1 MMIHWQRLL
10 VILFCAAFAGC
21 SSVKFYSQAI
31 AGQRE
36 ILRKARPVAEVM
48 RDTKVEEHV
57 KRKLAVVQDVRRFA
71 KEKLGLPAERLY
83 DRYSDL
89 GRRHVTWVVYAA
101 PEFSVEG
108 KTWRYPVVGRLEYR
122 GFFSKETALAE
133 AMHLKAQG
141 FDVSVGGVDA
151 YSTLGWFRDPVLNT
165 FFHSTDAE
173 LAELLI
179 HELAHVK
186 VFLRGDTD
194 FNEAFAT
201 TVGEA
206 GARLWLKSKG
216 DTQALAQYEAGLEK
230 DREIIRLLLRTRE
243 RLARL
248 YGDTT
253 QSAET
258 MRREKAAV
266 FAGMLRT
273 HAGIRQRWRGESH
286 YDRNFDR
293 PWNNARLNTAATYY
307 DLVPGFERMLR
318 AGGGDWESFYAAVE
332 GMRGM
337 NDVERRAVLKGSH
350 QARIAGPMGPSR

>member
-1 MMIHWQRLL
+1 MIHWLRWL
-10 VILFCAAFAGC
+10 VILNCAVSAGC

-36 ILRKARPVAEVM
+36 ILSKARPVGDVM
-48 RDTKVEEHV
+48 RDAKVEEHV
-57 KRKLAVVQDVRRFA
+57 KRKLAVVEEVRRFA
-71 KEKLGLPAERLY
+71 KDRLGLPAERLY

-89 GRRHVTWVVYAA
+89 GRRHVSWVVYAA

-122 GFFSKETALAE
+122 GFFSEKAALAE
-133 AMHLKAQG
+133 SARLKAHG

-179 HELAHVK
+179 HEMAHVK

-216 DTQALAQYEAGLEK
+216 DVQALAKYEAGLEK

-248 YGDTT
+248 YSDPM

-258 MRREKAAV
+258 MRRQKVAI
-266 FAGMLRT
+266 FDGMLRE
-273 HAGIRQRWRGESH
+273 HARIRSRWRGESH

-293 PWNNARLNTAATYY
+293 PWNNARLNTVATYY
-307 DLVPGFERMLR
+307 DLVPGFERLLEK
-318 AGGGDWESFYAAVE
+318 GEGNFESFCAAVD
-332 GMRGM
+332 GMRGLR
-337 NDVERRAVLKGSH
+337 DEERRVVLKGSL
-350 QARIAGPMGPSR
+350 QPRVAGGMGAAH